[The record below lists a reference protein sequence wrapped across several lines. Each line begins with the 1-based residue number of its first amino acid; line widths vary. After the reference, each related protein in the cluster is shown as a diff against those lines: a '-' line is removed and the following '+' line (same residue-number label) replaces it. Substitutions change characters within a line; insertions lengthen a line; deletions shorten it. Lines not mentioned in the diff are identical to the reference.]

1 MINSMAAFGSFNDG
15 PSVHDRVAE
24 LEAENKKLRE
34 ALDKCAMFK
43 LQPNTI
49 QQIVNRTQAEIN
61 K

>member
-1 MINSMAAFGSFNDG
+1 MINSMAAFGSFNEG

-34 ALDKCAMFK
+34 QLESLKW
-43 LQPNTI
+43 PNC
-49 QQIVNRTQAEIN
+49 QEDLAPDEEN